1 MKRATVTVSGMH
13 CGGCVSSVERVLGR
27 LPGVAERAVAVGS
40 VEITFDEALLDEAA
54 LRAAIDDAGFE
65 VTSVSYA

>member
-1 MKRATVTVSGMH
+1 
-13 CGGCVSSVERVLGR
+13 
-27 LPGVAERAVAVGS
+27 VAERAVAVGS